1 MIKLLKKLGRNN
13 KGSSLIVAIIAV
25 SFVAILG
32 TVIISSTMTNYSMR
46 VMNYQS
52 KKTFYS
58 AQTALDE
65 IYSGIS
71 TECYNQLETAYLS
84 SVTELVN
91 NNRAVDNATANS
103 NMRILYLTNLKK
115 KLDTVN
121 GGMDTSDASSSKAN
135 LIKYMES
142 FITRTKDSSPD
153 KYAYVDSVGNVDFE
167 GDKITINDVVVVYV
181 STKDE
186 YYSNIAVDMV
196 MGYPDVTFNFV
207 DNRNH
212 LNTYLDYC
220 LIGMDGVAA
229 GTSTNMHL

>member
-13 KGSSLIVAIIAV
+13 KGSSLVIAIIAV

-65 IYSGIS
+65 IYLGIS

-84 SVTELVN
+84 SVTGLVN

-115 KLDTVN
+115 KTGYGKWRN
-121 GGMDTSDASSSKAN
+121 GYFGCLVIQSEFN
-135 LIKYMES
+135 
-142 FITRTKDSSPD
+142 
-153 KYAYVDSVGNVDFE
+153 
-167 GDKITINDVVVVYV
+167 KIHGIIHNQD
-181 STKDE
+181 
-186 YYSNIAVDMV
+186 
-196 MGYPDVTFNFV
+196 
-207 DNRNH
+207 
-212 LNTYLDYC
+212 
-220 LIGMDGVAA
+220 
-229 GTSTNMHL
+229 